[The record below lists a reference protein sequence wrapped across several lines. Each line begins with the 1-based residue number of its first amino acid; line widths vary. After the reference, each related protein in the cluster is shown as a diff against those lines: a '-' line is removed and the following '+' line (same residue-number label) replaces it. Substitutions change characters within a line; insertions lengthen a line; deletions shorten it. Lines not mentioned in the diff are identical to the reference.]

1 MAQAKTNYGALS
13 TIITVFF
20 FWGFIAAGNSVFI
33 PFCKHFF
40 KLDQFQ
46 SQLIDFAFYFAYYLG
61 ALILYAVGVKRG
73 EDPVSKWGYKKSIVY
88 GLLFSALGAVAM
100 IVSLYY
106 GVFVGM
112 LVGLFI
118 VALGFSLQQTSAN
131 PFMISLGDESTGSN
145 RVSLGGGI
153 NSLGTTIGPLV
164 VAFAL
169 FGAGSMSDEMI
180 QSLSMDKVIILYV
193 FVGLLF
199 LGIAALFHFSK
210 KLPSGKKE
218 ISADENVGKSN
229 KALASLLI
237 ITGLLIGCFSPVFS
251 SYRSAEA
258 KKIEVIEKQ
267 LKETEQI
274 IGNKKSQIILE
285 NEIKSLK
292 KPLEEKRMIWFSMGL
307 VVVVGGLATS
317 FVLSK
322 RQKSGWGAMQ
332 YPQLILG
339 MLAIFVYVGVEVA
352 MGSNLGE
359 LLKQKEFG
367 GYSSSQIAP
376 FIAMYWGSLMMGRWA
391 SAVHVFNLS
400 NTIKNVLTAALPL
413 VAFGLVLYFTHLAGH
428 NINPLYA
435 YGICVIV
442 QILGFFLG
450 QNKPAKTLM
459 IFGFLGVVATLIGL
473 IPTANLNPIYEIFG
487 MKNTGIISVYAF
499 LSAGLF
505 CSIMWPC
512 IFSLSLAGL
521 GKYQSQGSA
530 FLIMMILGGAIIPPL
545 QGKISDLTGIQ
556 SSFFVGVICFAYL
569 TIFAV
574 WVRAILKKQGVTM
587 E

>member
-153 NSLGTTIGPLV
+153 NSLGTTIGPLI

-258 KKIEVIEKQ
+258 KKIEIIEKQ
-267 LKETEQI
+267 LKETKEI
-274 IGNKKSQIILE
+274 IGNERSQIILQ
-285 NEIKSLK
+285 NEIKALK
-292 KPLEEKRMIWFSMGL
+292 KPLEQKRMIWF
-307 VVVVGGLATS
+307 
-317 FVLSK
+317 
-322 RQKSGWGAMQ
+322 
-332 YPQLILG
+332 
-339 MLAIFVYVGVEVA
+339 
-352 MGSNLGE
+352 
-359 LLKQKEFG
+359 
-367 GYSSSQIAP
+367 
-376 FIAMYWGSLMMGRWA
+376 
-391 SAVHVFNLS
+391 
-400 NTIKNVLTAALPL
+400 
-413 VAFGLVLYFTHLAGH
+413 
-428 NINPLYA
+428 
-435 YGICVIV
+435 
-442 QILGFFLG
+442 
-450 QNKPAKTLM
+450 
-459 IFGFLGVVATLIGL
+459 
-473 IPTANLNPIYEIFG
+473 
-487 MKNTGIISVYAF
+487 
-499 LSAGLF
+499 
-505 CSIMWPC
+505 
-512 IFSLSLAGL
+512 
-521 GKYQSQGSA
+521 
-530 FLIMMILGGAIIPPL
+530 
-545 QGKISDLTGIQ
+545 
-556 SSFFVGVICFAYL
+556 
-569 TIFAV
+569 
-574 WVRAILKKQGVTM
+574 
-587 E
+587 